1 MAGFALPLL
10 PTATALGVG
19 LLLGLVAER
28 RQLDNPG
35 MTAGLRTHTL
45 AALAGAVTLWLGM
58 PAFIALLLALAA
70 LSAVGYLRTGSAA
83 PVLTSELAL
92 LTSGLLG
99 GLAMQAPLA
108 AGALHVFGGPMLS
121 PMLAGTAMALSS
133 VFVVTNALR
142 LRFFK
147 ITS

>member
-58 PAFIALLLALAA
+58 PAFIALLEDRFKVSISDAEMMR
-70 LSAVGYLRTGSAA
+70 LRTLNDFAA
-83 PVLTSELAL
+83 FLD
-92 LTSGLLG
+92 GK
-99 GLAMQAPLA
+99 
-108 AGALHVFGGPMLS
+108 AG
-121 PMLAGTAMALSS
+121 
-133 VFVVTNALR
+133 
-142 LRFFK
+142 
-147 ITS
+147 